1 MRLGTS
7 GRTWAA
13 VCLIC
18 LLGAAATGCTSSVAG
33 STVTVWTRVWSVGF
47 TGPEGSGVD
56 TRLWKYD
63 TGTGVFGNGEIETMT
78 DSPDN
83 VHLDGRGDL
92 DIRAIYQQNHWTSG
106 RIQTTGN
113 FGAPAGGQMKVSAVI
128 EQPDPADSL
137 GYWPAFW
144 MLGPGSW
151 PRDGEI
157 DVLEDVNG
165 LSDYSG
171 ALHCGNLI
179 QVNPDG
185 TLGPCHEYTGLS
197 SGLRACGGC
206 QTGYHVYSVTV
217 DRRNAADEQIRWYVD
232 GRQYFSVNESQ
243 MGAQTWNAAVNH
255 GFSII
260 LDLAIGG
267 QYPNERCGCVTPTS
281 QTSSGGTLQVR
292 SVSVYES

>member
-1 MRLGTS
+1 
-7 GRTWAA
+7 
-13 VCLIC
+13 
-18 LLGAAATGCTSSVAG
+18 
-33 STVTVWTRVWSVGF
+33 
-47 TGPEGSGVD
+47 
-56 TRLWKYD
+56 
-63 TGTGVFGNGEIETMT
+63 MT

-106 RIQTTGN
+106 RIQTTRD

-171 ALHCGNLI
+171 ALHCGNLT

-206 QTGYHVYSVTV
+206 QTGYHVYSVIV
-217 DRRNAADEQIRWYVD
+217 DRRNAADEQIRWYVG

-243 MGAQTWNAAVNH
+243 MGARTWNAAVNH